1 MYNTLTIKS
10 DILNLGSW
18 SFAPIYIRGLV
29 NKGYKAH
36 ESFRV
41 FDMEHEL
48 NVALVSKVGLLIMI
62 AGLYLMSY
70 IPRLK

>member
-1 MYNTLTIKS
+1 MHL
-10 DILNLGSW
+10 
-18 SFAPIYIRGLV
+18 YIRGLV

-48 NVALVSKVGLLIMI
+48 NVALVSKDGE
-62 AGLYLMSY
+62 YY
-70 IPRLK
+70 IVIIDPCLSQHQQNQNLTFNHTF